1 MVKIN
6 EFAVERWEK
15 QMAATKAAGDDS
27 LQKCYEQLQRYD
39 GTVEIFE
46 DYDPLSFTF
55 KHTYPNGQEGIFG
68 GIIYHGR
75 RDNYGSGGAPT
86 FSVCLKPTTG
96 YSIHT

>member
-39 GTVEIFE
+39 GT
-46 DYDPLSFTF
+46 
-55 KHTYPNGQEGIFG
+55 
-68 GIIYHGR
+68 
-75 RDNYGSGGAPT
+75 
-86 FSVCLKPTTG
+86 
-96 YSIHT
+96 

>member
-6 EFAVERWEK
+6 EFAVERWEQ

-27 LQKCYEQLQRYD
+27 LQKCYERLQRYD
-39 GTVEIFE
+39 GIVEIFE
-46 DYDPLSFTF
+46 DYDLLSFTF
-55 KHTYPNGQEGIFG
+55 KQTYPNGREGTFG

-86 FSVCLKPTTG
+86 FSVCLVPTTG